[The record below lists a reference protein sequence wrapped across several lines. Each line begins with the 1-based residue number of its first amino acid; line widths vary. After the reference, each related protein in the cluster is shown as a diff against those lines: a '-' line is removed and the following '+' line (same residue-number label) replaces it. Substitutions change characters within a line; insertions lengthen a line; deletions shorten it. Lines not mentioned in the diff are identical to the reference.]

1 MDINERRKEI
11 VNILGDRDYVTVEE
25 FSRVLSVSA
34 VTIRTDLSALE
45 REGILIRT
53 HGGAMR
59 SEKKAK
65 ERYISNTLGEF
76 EEEKKAVARKASSL
90 IQDGYTVIIDS
101 GSTTIHLTRYLKDRN
116 ITVVTNNVLVM
127 ELLQNEES
135 INVVAL
141 GGSLRRASMGTIGP
155 LANEAVKAMNVDIY
169 FMGAA
174 AYTEETI
181 TSSDMIESEL
191 KRNMIHA
198 SDKVVFLADSSK
210 YGKKAFST
218 ICSWDDIDTFVVD
231 KIDPDFRRRL
241 EEKGVEVISA
251 EE

>member
-45 REGILIRT
+45 RDGILIRT

-127 ELLQNEES
+127 
-135 INVVAL
+135 
-141 GGSLRRASMGTIGP
+141 
-155 LANEAVKAMNVDIY
+155 
-169 FMGAA
+169 
-174 AYTEETI
+174 
-181 TSSDMIESEL
+181 
-191 KRNMIHA
+191 
-198 SDKVVFLADSSK
+198 
-210 YGKKAFST
+210 
-218 ICSWDDIDTFVVD
+218 
-231 KIDPDFRRRL
+231 
-241 EEKGVEVISA
+241 
-251 EE
+251 